1 MDTFIY
7 KQDQLFC
14 DDVQLSDIA
23 KNFNTP
29 AYVYSKKAL
38 ESNALKYVNSFK
50 GSNNLACFSVKS
62 LSNISV
68 PKDSKR
74 YWLWF

>member
-1 MDTFIY
+1 MDAFIY

-38 ESNALKYVNSFK
+38 ESNALKYVSSFK
-50 GSNNLACFSVKS
+50 SSNNLACFSVK
-62 LSNISV
+62 
-68 PKDSKR
+68 
-74 YWLWF
+74 